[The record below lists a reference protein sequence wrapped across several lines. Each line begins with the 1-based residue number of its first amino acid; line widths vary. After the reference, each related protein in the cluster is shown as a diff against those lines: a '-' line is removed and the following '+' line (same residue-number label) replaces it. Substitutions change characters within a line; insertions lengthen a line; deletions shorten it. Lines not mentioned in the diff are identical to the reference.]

1 MNFFCQWLI
10 LSLTV
15 TLCSYA
21 AGSTVLVSNYGAY
34 PDDDIDDTAGI
45 QLAIN
50 AAISSSVKTTV
61 VFGFGTYNLSSAI
74 AIYLANNL
82 TITGQGIDKTYLIG
96 NAPSSIFTIQS
107 CQGLTISS
115 LSIDFDPLPFTAGYV
130 IHVNETYLDLQVT
143 PPHQTNINQQVGA
156 ILRYDPLAMRAA
168 FGPNT
173 YEIYQ
178 TPFPNATTTLIS
190 PGILRIP
197 LTYSTKFLIGDA
209 IVVRYTGQN
218 HVISGEDAQDLT
230 IDSLNIYTSWCMGF
244 AVTRIKRLI
253 VRNYHVLPRNER
265 WMSTTADCL
274 NILDSREYVHV
285 SDSKCSSMG
294 DDGLSVHAM
303 YFIVKEIIN
312 STALIIQTFNWPDT
326 LNVGIGTVLEFS
338 TNLQPFTPYAKGT
351 VASIKGYDSKSQIF
365 TFVNPLMV
373 NVNDYVVVSDVPQVI
388 VKNLTIENNRAR
400 GILLQTRN
408 ILIERSILNQTSG
421 PAILFQ
427 PSLYWH
433 EGPGAFNVTLT
444 ENLFFNNNEGIANEK
459 GMITILPDPIQIIP
473 VITNVQI
480 SSSTFLPGTYSQ
492 AIIQAYNGQNISFTG
507 NYIATNNST
516 PLINICNSRNMT
528 ANNNTLINTQTKIE
542 QYYTFD
548 QIKPCSVNLSSLI
561 DIPASAFNS
570 SFPPPVFLTEL

>member
-1 MNFFCQWLI
+1 
-10 LSLTV
+10 
-15 TLCSYA
+15 
-21 AGSTVLVSNYGAY
+21 
-34 PDDDIDDTAGI
+34 
-45 QLAIN
+45 
-50 AAISSSVKTTV
+50 
-61 VFGFGTYNLSSAI
+61 
-74 AIYLANNL
+74 
-82 TITGQGIDKTYLIG
+82 
-96 NAPSSIFTIQS
+96 
-107 CQGLTISS
+107 
-115 LSIDFDPLPFTAGYV
+115 
-130 IHVNETYLDLQVT
+130 
-143 PPHQTNINQQVGA
+143 
-156 ILRYDPLAMRAA
+156 
-168 FGPNT
+168 
-173 YEIYQ
+173 
-178 TPFPNATTTLIS
+178 
-190 PGILRIP
+190 
-197 LTYSTKFLIGDA
+197 
-209 IVVRYTGQN
+209 
-218 HVISGEDAQDLT
+218 
-230 IDSLNIYTSWCMGF
+230 
-244 AVTRIKRLI
+244 
-253 VRNYHVLPRNER
+253 
-265 WMSTTADCL
+265 
-274 NILDSREYVHV
+274 
-285 SDSKCSSMG
+285 MG

-338 TNLQPFTPYAKGT
+338 TNQQPFTPYAKGT

-444 ENLFFNNNEGIANEK
+444 ENLFVNNNEGIANEK

-548 QIKPCSVNLSSLI
+548 QIKPCSVNLSSSI

-570 SFPPPVFLTEL
+570 SFPPPVALP